1 MPLTIPTPR
10 EIRAMSPQQRA
21 DMRRKLRPLLADL
34 DDALRDFDR
43 HDAHAWMVEYGVDP
57 DAKTHRAILAEAIR

>member
-10 EIRAMSPQQRA
+10 EIRSMSPQQRA

-57 DAKTHRAILAEAIR
+57 DAEMYRQQLAEAIR

>member
-1 MPLTIPTPR
+1 MPLTIPTPK

-43 HDAHAWMVEYGVDP
+43 HDAHAWMVEYGIDP
-57 DAKTHRAILAEAIR
+57 DAETHRAILAEAIR

>member
-1 MPLTIPTPR
+1 
-10 EIRAMSPQQRA
+10 MSPQQRA

-57 DAKTHRAILAEAIR
+57 DAEMHRQQLAEAIR